1 MSEQKTHKLG
11 TRYGFNS
18 TADCDTPTPVDNVLA
33 ISAWHSALGRM
44 IAYTWKNWDNDKE
57 LSYIVKFPEYYLA
70 KFGFFPQIPAYQT
83 KVRFVIKK
91 GDSVT
96 FSHGSADEG
105 GTISAI
111 SQSQEAEKIVESLKP
126 CPQYI
131 VNNTEFPTT
140 CDIESVTSVVEG
152 VDQPTDAEIR
162 KHLSEQLGLNNIE
175 SENELS
181 SLHNGW
187 QFENMSELT
196 GCFIVT
202 IPPKPSLPE
211 SLNQD
216 QKSMIES
223 QAISDFM
230 DICRSQPF
238 TSC

>member
-1 MSEQKTHKLG
+1 MNDDKQPTLHALG
-11 TRYGFNS
+11 IRYGLHD
-18 TADCDTPTPVDNVLA
+18 ADSPTPLDNVLA

-44 IAYTWKNWDNDKE
+44 IAYTWKNWDNDQE

-91 GDSVT
+91 GDSVKFT
-96 FSHGSADEG
+96 HGDNSEG
-105 GTISAI
+105 GKVEAI
-111 SQSQEAEKIVESLKP
+111 SQSNDADKIVQQLRPSP
-126 CPQYI
+126 SYI
-131 VNNTEFPTT
+131 YEHAEYPTT
-140 CDIESVTSVVEG
+140 PDIQSVTSILGDEEN
-152 VDQPTDAEIR
+152 PTDAKI
-162 KHLSEQLGLNNIE
+162 KQKLADLLGLKLAN
-175 SENELS
+175 ENADLPA
-181 SLHNGW
+181 LHNGW
-187 QFENMSELT
+187 HFDNLNELT

-202 IPPKPSLPE
+202 IPPKPNLSHIE
-211 SLNQD
+211 DNG